1 MEFAATSAAVP
12 PPSRPRSSFLM
23 KKIALFVAF
32 IVVLCLAG
40 STNGQSKQKPQD
52 PDGRNPAIVVIGS
65 AAKVGWA
72 TTRFA
77 GRKDIAGQRRAK
89 GGEIHAQ
96 EQRLRC

>member
-1 MEFAATSAAVP
+1 
-12 PPSRPRSSFLM
+12 M

-65 AAKVGWA
+65 AAKVGWV
-72 TTRFA
+72 TTKFA
-77 GRKDIAGQRRAK
+77 AKHVAKPVAKTLLVK
-89 GGEIHAQ
+89 GGPKAAKFMLKSSGFGAKHLLPIAVK
-96 EQRLRC
+96 LALL